1 MTWHPNWRL
10 RFTADDGVHFAQ
22 NVIRAVH
29 IWDFLREQI
38 PESLLNSMTSG
49 ILRLSFFAT
58 HRSIVLSVGGK
69 LAVQFKNLLCR
80 AGLDEDRDWLN
91 IGIALKSSDSISTD
105 VQNTVSSLVGDISDA
120 LNASSV
126 EIVLELS
133 RFNEEI
139 ILDIFLHIVLVDKVV
154 VTSVNLSLAWWSG
167 SVWKGYYE
175 YIAHTI

>member
-1 MTWHPNWRL
+1 M
-10 RFTADDGVHFAQ
+10 
-22 NVIRAVH
+22 
-29 IWDFLREQI
+29 
-38 PESLLNSMTSG
+38 
-49 ILRLSFFAT
+49 
-58 HRSIVLSVGGK
+58 
-69 LAVQFKNLLCR
+69 
-80 AGLDEDRDWLN
+80 N

-167 SVWKGYYE
+167 SV
-175 YIAHTI
+175 